1 MSNPALPALA
11 VAALAG
17 IAIFI
22 WLLVSAAFLLWGAR
36 IAGTQTRSLGRA
48 LGTILLGGVASAF
61 LRFVLSS
68 AAPVVGTGLG
78 ILLGFT
84 VSALVTMALFDTTFG
99 KAFVANPL
107 AWLLSLAVLVVLA
120 FLFVFLAA
128 FLAAAAV

>member
-17 IAIFI
+17 VAILV

-36 IAGTQTRSLGRA
+36 IAGIQKRSLGRA
-48 LGTILLGGVASAF
+48 LGTILLGGVASAI

-84 VSALVTMALFDTTFG
+84 VSALVTMGLFDTTFG
-99 KAFVANPL
+99 KAFVANLL

-120 FLFVFLAA
+120 FLFVFVAA
-128 FLAAAAV
+128 FLAAAAA